1 MRSMAF
7 LIGLASLLAA
17 LSASCGG
24 DGPCPSLCKEVK
36 PKLVDQ
42 VPGVTP
48 DDVHCSSAP
57 WTKALTCDV
66 CIQILE
72 DRYDVSVTDEGELC
86 SRHF

>member
-7 LIGLASLLAA
+7 TIALASLLAV

-36 PKLVDQ
+36 PKLLDQ
-42 VPGVTP
+42 LPDVTP
-48 DDVHCSSAP
+48 DDVQCSKAP
-57 WTKALTCDV
+57 WTKAITCNA

-72 DRYDVSVTDEGELC
+72 DRYDVSVTDDGELC
-86 SRHF
+86 SRYF